1 VLKKEGVIEIK
12 VCLPSHDQRAWSLQ
26 NLSGMNLGPELNLIG
41 EYGEK
46 KIVFLNGEWCMEE
59 KSQVA

>member
-1 VLKKEGVIEIK
+1 VLKKEGVIKIK

-26 NLSGMNLGPELNLIG
+26 NLSAMNLGHELNLIG

-46 KIVFLNGEWCMEE
+46 KIMCLNGEWCKEE